1 MDVPFE
7 YRWWLRMIF
16 SQKYNDIWNKVNNVL
31 KIEFDNEPIHTKK
44 PFKKMPKAGFN
55 HTCLAVI
62 TIDSVI
68 EKDEKDESTLK
79 KKKKWLNVLLWTSN
93 IFWFWRRIIFY

>member
-1 MDVPFE
+1 
-7 YRWWLRMIF
+7 MIF
-16 SQKYNDIWNKVNNVL
+16 LQKYNDIWNKVSNVL
-31 KIEFDNEPIHTKK
+31 KKEFDNEPIHTKK

-68 EKDEKDESTLK
+68 EKDESTLK
-79 KKKKWLNVLLWTSN
+79 KKKK
-93 IFWFWRRIIFY
+93 

>member
-1 MDVPFE
+1 
-7 YRWWLRMIF
+7 MIF

-68 EKDEKDESTLK
+68 EKDESTLK
-79 KKKKWLNVLLWTSN
+79 KKKK
-93 IFWFWRRIIFY
+93 

>member
-1 MDVPFE
+1 
-7 YRWWLRMIF
+7 MIF

-31 KIEFDNEPIHTKK
+31 KKEFDNEPIHTKK

-68 EKDEKDESTLK
+68 EKDESTLK
-79 KKKKWLNVLLWTSN
+79 KKKK
-93 IFWFWRRIIFY
+93 

>member
-1 MDVPFE
+1 
-7 YRWWLRMIF
+7 
-16 SQKYNDIWNKVNNVL
+16 
-31 KIEFDNEPIHTKK
+31 
-44 PFKKMPKAGFN
+44 MPKAGFN

>member
-1 MDVPFE
+1 M
-7 YRWWLRMIF
+7 
-16 SQKYNDIWNKVNNVL
+16 

-79 KKKKWLNVLLWTSN
+79 KKKK
-93 IFWFWRRIIFY
+93 

>member
-1 MDVPFE
+1 
-7 YRWWLRMIF
+7 MIF
-16 SQKYNDIWNKVNNVL
+16 LQKYNDIWNKVSNVL
-31 KIEFDNEPIHTKK
+31 KKEFDNEPIHTKK

-79 KKKKWLNVLLWTSN
+79 KKKK
-93 IFWFWRRIIFY
+93 